1 MTNTAISEDVR
12 LRLAQSIGVVEGHRA
27 EVTRRM
33 QVHLAALETEDE
45 AFGQAEVTGAMLVEL
60 LIESASNIAACGAL
74 GDMNRMSREHRRLEI
89 DGRHYS
95 RFGLALAPILRDVLG
110 PSLPPR
116 IASAW
121 CDAFWFAVR
130 HLAPEERPRPKLRLR
145 NLARS

>member
-1 MTNTAISEDVR
+1 MTNAAIAEDVR
-12 LRLAQSIGVVEGHRA
+12 LRLAESIAVVEGHR
-27 EVTRRM
+27 EEITRRM
-33 QVHLAALETEDE
+33 QAHLAALETEEE

-60 LIESASNIAACGAL
+60 LIDSASNIAACGST
-74 GDMNRMSREHRRLEI
+74 GDLREVSHEHRRIDI

-121 CDAFWFAVR
+121 CDTFWFTIR
-130 HLAPEERPRPKLRLR
+130 HMAIDERPRPKLRL
-145 NLARS
+145 NGFARA